1 MISAEVHLTVENA
14 APKKKQSQ
22 LHSIKLLSA
31 KKNKLTTVPKKK
43 KQLQLAVILIHK
55 QTADPPHQ
63 ENKFSD
69 VAFIMKL
76 KIFPY
81 ERTTSCMYLISIYHV
96 IVTRYLSRYLA
107 RLIKPPH
114 LAYLTLEKKK

>member
-1 MISAEVHLTVENA
+1 MVSAEVHLTVENA

-55 QTADPPHQ
+55 QIADPPHQ

-76 KIFPY
+76 KMFPY
-81 ERTTSCMYLISIYHV
+81 EGVTSCMYLILIYHV
-96 IVTRYLSRYLA
+96 I
-107 RLIKPPH
+107 
-114 LAYLTLEKKK
+114 

>member
-1 MISAEVHLTVENA
+1 ML
-14 APKKKQSQ
+14 
-22 LHSIKLLSA
+22 
-31 KKNKLTTVPKKK
+31 KKNKLNTVPKKK
-43 KQLQLAVILIHK
+43 QQLQLAVIVIHE
-55 QTADPPHQ
+55 QIADPPHQ

-81 ERTTSCMYLISIYHV
+81 KRMTSCMYLILIYHV

-107 RLIKPPH
+107 KDLLRRP
-114 LAYLTLEKKK
+114 A